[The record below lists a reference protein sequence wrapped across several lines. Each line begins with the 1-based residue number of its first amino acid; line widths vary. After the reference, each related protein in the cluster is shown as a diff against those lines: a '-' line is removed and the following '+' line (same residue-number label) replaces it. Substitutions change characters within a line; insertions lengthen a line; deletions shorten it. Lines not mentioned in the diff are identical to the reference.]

1 MSLRRTPTTSRSTTD
16 DAATTRR
23 AGRPRRRSR
32 LLAGAAAAAT
42 VTAGLVGVAAPASA
56 DVLTPN
62 GVQIHSL
69 AICDPILHDVR
80 VQASP
85 VPGAIGRIHVRDVTT
100 GQELAS
106 DLLLDPLV
114 VGDQTSGFATYQAAF
129 PAGRYA
135 VYVEYIWQDASGG
148 WLVVGEWVTEYW
160 TEGAFGNS
168 QDTACSL

>member
-1 MSLRRTPTTSRSTTD
+1 MSLHRTPSAPRTTTD
-16 DAATTRR
+16 DATTTRT
-23 AGRPRRRSR
+23 ARRRRRPR
-32 LLAGAAAAAT
+32 LLARAAAAAA
-42 VTAGLVGVAAPASA
+42 VTAGLLGAATPASA
-56 DVLTPN
+56 DVLTPH
-62 GVQIHSL
+62 GTQVHSL

-85 VPGAIGRIHVRDVTT
+85 VPGAIGRIHVRDLTT
-100 GQELAS
+100 GRELAS

-148 WLVVGEWVTEYW
+148 WLVVGEWLSEYW